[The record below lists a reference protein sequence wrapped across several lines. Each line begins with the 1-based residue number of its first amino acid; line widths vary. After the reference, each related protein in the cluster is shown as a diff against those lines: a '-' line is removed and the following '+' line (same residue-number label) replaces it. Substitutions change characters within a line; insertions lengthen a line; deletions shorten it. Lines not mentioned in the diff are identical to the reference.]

1 MTINL
6 TNYYDIGK
14 VDFWKTSLNVTMY
27 DIELISKSTGE
38 IITWSFTEEY
48 FDKFLKELEEENLRL
63 GHQLRWFWR
72 NRNGR
77 VIR

>member
-63 GHQLRWFWR
+63 LHQLRWFWR
-72 NRNGR
+72 NRSGR